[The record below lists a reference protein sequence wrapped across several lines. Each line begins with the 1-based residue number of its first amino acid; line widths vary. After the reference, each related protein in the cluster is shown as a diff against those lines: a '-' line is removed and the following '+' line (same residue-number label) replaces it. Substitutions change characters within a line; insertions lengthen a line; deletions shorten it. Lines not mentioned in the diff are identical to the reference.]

1 MRGEVNGG
9 PTTRVVERERESERE
24 TGRKREEKRQQLVLG
39 EEEGV

>member
-9 PTTRVVERERESERE
+9 PTTRVVERERESE